1 MCAWLNMS
9 NWLDE
14 GIRPE
19 LRFLSRARPAFR
31 LCGYAGLFLSVLL
44 AFSLAWQRHLSLWV
58 IGLIVLTAVATFL
71 GLAMTWKILTGN
83 ERIVYY
89 HQQTA
94 VLLSAALVLWLLRQ
108 PILPFLDVT
117 ILGIGIFLV
126 CGRVGCLMAGCC
138 HGRPYRWGICY
149 RQDHAATGFTPYYV
163 GVRLF
168 PIQLVESLWVLCI
181 VMIGGFHF
189 LRASR
194 PGTALAWYVV
204 AYGLGRFC
212 FEFIRGDPERPY
224 MLGYSQPQWISLLLL
239 CVIVWLE
246 HSGMLPLHAWHAV
259 GTAILVLAMI
269 TIALKR
275 RLQRVPKH
283 KLLHPKHVKEVA
295 RAIALVSNAAMEAE
309 PAYRWT
315 VFPKLE
321 SIQREIHVACTS
333 LGVQFSASR
342 IRGPRDYSDHFAL
355 SEREGEMTEGTAR
368 ILARLLLQLKPADG
382 PIRFIKGDRG
392 VFHLLIYARASGG
405 VTP

>member
-1 MCAWLNMS
+1 MRAWLNMS

-14 GIRPE
+14 AIRPE

-71 GLAMTWKILTGN
+71 GLAMTLKILTGK

-94 VLLSAALVLWLLRQ
+94 VLLSTALFLWLVHQ

-138 HGRPYRWGICY
+138 HGRPSRWGICY

-181 VMIGGFHF
+181 VIIGGFYV
-189 LRASR
+189 LRAGR
-194 PGTALAWYVV
+194 PGSALAWYVV

-224 MLGYSQPQWISLLLL
+224 LWGYSQPQWISLLLL
-239 CVIVWLE
+239 CIVVWLE
-246 HSGMLPLHAWHAV
+246 LSGVLPPHPWQARA
-259 GTAILVLAMI
+259 TAFLALAMI

-295 RAIALVSNAAMEAE
+295 RAIALVSDAATEAE
-309 PAYRWT
+309 PVYRWT

-321 SIQREIHVACTS
+321 SIQREIQVVCTS

-368 ILARLLLQLKPADG
+368 ILSQLIVQLKQANG
-382 PIRFIKGDRG
+382 SSRFIKGDRG
-392 VFHLLIYARASGG
+392 VFHLLVYPPTSGG